1 MNPLQDP
8 SKPATTSTPRI
19 GGRALVRNTG
29 LNLIG
34 RIAPLLVAVAAMPYV
49 IRQLGPDRDGL
60 LSLAWMVVGYF
71 ALFDLGIGPATTK
84 FVAELLG
91 RGEVEN
97 LPEMVW
103 TALGS
108 QTAFGLL
115 GGILFALSS
124 PLLVYRLLK
133 IPADLHA
140 QAHLMLLILSVGL
153 PISFASGSFRG
164 VLAASQRFDLLN
176 AITIPSS
183 ALNYLLPAVA
193 LAFGFGLP
201 AIVLFLVLARMVSLI
216 IFAVFCIRLHPCLGA
231 GIRFDRRLVRP
242 LLSFGGWVTVC
253 GAIYPILTYYDR
265 FLIGAIDSIA
275 AVGFYTPPYLIATK
289 LNILPS
295 SLSETLFPA
304 FSTSAGRGD
313 TEWIRKNL
321 IRALKF
327 LLLAVG
333 PVAMFLAF
341 FARPLLFYWLGST
354 FSARGTL
361 VLQILVVGVLIHSL
375 SFIPFSLLQAIGRP
389 DLTAKLQ
396 LSEVP
401 IHLGLAWFL
410 VEHLGLSGAAIA
422 YTLRVS
428 LDFLLLILA
437 ACWVTGISPRVLA
450 AKELGRSIVSLSAL
464 GLGFAAVWV
473 LTHTLISEAV
483 CTLMLSGGYLLVA
496 WRYVLTLDEKGQISR
511 WVRTTR

>member
-1 MNPLQDP
+1 MNPLEDP
-8 SKPATTSTPRI
+8 SKPATSSAPRI
-19 GGRALVRNTG
+19 GGRALVRNTS
-29 LNLIG
+29 LNFIG
-34 RIAPLLVAVAAMPYV
+34 RTAPLLVAIVAMPYV
-49 IRQLGPDRDGL
+49 IRHLGPDRYGL

-91 RGEVEN
+91 RGEAEK
-97 LPEMVW
+97 LPELVW

-140 QAHLMLLILSVGL
+140 QAHLMLLILSVAL
-153 PISFASGSFRG
+153 PIGFASGSFRG

-201 AIVLFLVLARMVSLI
+201 AIVLFLVLARLASLI
-216 IFAVFCIRLHPCLGA
+216 IFAVFCIRLHPSLGTS
-231 GIRFDRRLVRP
+231 IHFDRKLVRP
-242 LLSFGGWVTVC
+242 LLSFGGWVSICSV
-253 GAIYPILTYYDR
+253 IYPILIYYDR
-265 FLIGAIDSIA
+265 FLIGAFDSIA
-275 AVGFYTPPYLIATK
+275 AVGFYTPPYLIAAK
-289 LNILPS
+289 LSLLPS

-327 LLLAVG
+327 LLLAIG
-333 PVAMFLAF
+333 PVTMLLAF
-341 FARPLLFYWLGST
+341 FARPLLLFWLGST
-354 FSARGTL
+354 FSAQGTL
-361 VLQILVVGVLIHSL
+361 VLQILAVGFLMHSL
-375 SFIPFSLLQAIGRP
+375 TFIPFSLLQAVGRP
-389 DLTAKLQ
+389 DLIAKLQ
-396 LSEVP
+396 LCEVP
-401 IHLGLAWFL
+401 VHLGLAWFL

-422 YTLRVS
+422 YTFRVS

-450 AKELGRSIVSLSAL
+450 GRELGRSIATLAAL

-483 CTLMLSGGYLLVA
+483 FTLILSGGFLLVA
-496 WRYVLTLDEKGQISR
+496 WRYVLTLEEKGQIR
-511 WVRTTR
+511 NWVKTTR